1 MKNIVFAFM
10 LYNTN
15 AMKWDLNAV
24 NFLLL
29 FFVFLPNLHCF
40 LPFFWPKEYTY
51 VFNDVSLDSCRVLW
65 KVFDWNNS
73 KHMRLKRTDSCS
85 LNFSFHTSTYR
96 SWEFKGTPPQ
106 CHSPRI

>member
-29 FFVFLPNLHCF
+29 FFCVFAQFALFLAFFLAERIHICF
-40 LPFFWPKEYTY
+40 
-51 VFNDVSLDSCRVLW
+51 
-65 KVFDWNNS
+65 
-73 KHMRLKRTDSCS
+73 
-85 LNFSFHTSTYR
+85 
-96 SWEFKGTPPQ
+96 Q
-106 CHSPRI
+106 